1 MLVVCVWACVCVLFL
16 TLVRYLS
23 LIQSLI
29 EQNARALIGFSEIN
43 WQMGLLSL
51 SRIFTAS
58 FAMLATVIWYR
69 CDSSSSSTVLLFRLK
84 SNEFYFF
91 VVVAVVVVV
100 FARKHTE
107 YIESGNKKLLGT
119 YQLHGI
125 SDWAWSN
132 QNALVLLF
140 NFAWYLRFKTP
151 SSY

>member
-1 MLVVCVWACVCVLFL
+1 MINARCLCAFSFL
-16 TLVRYLS
+16 SLILS

-29 EQNARALIGFSEIN
+29 EQSARALIWSSEIN
-43 WQMGLLSL
+43 WQMGLLSQ
-51 SRIFTAS
+51 SRMFIAS
-58 FAMLATVIWYR
+58 FAMLLIRVVR
-69 CDSSSSSTVLLFRLK
+69 LLLRLK
-84 SNEFYFF
+84 YNERNAFF
-91 VVVAVVVVV
+91 FLLLLLDSMCLVSKTH
-100 FARKHTE
+100 R
-107 YIESGNKKLLGT
+107 IPWSGNKKLLGT